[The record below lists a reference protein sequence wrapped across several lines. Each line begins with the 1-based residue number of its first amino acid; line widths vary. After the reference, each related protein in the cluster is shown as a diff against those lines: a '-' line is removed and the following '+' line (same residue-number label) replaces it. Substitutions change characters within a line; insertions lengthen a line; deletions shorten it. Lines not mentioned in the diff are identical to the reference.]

1 MMSLPHFEVTFLV
14 KTPIF
19 LSLHC
24 MSPPAQMP
32 VFTSAS
38 NMSVVYTFTGG
49 TAHIDCG
56 VDMRGEVLSYV
67 KL

>member
-1 MMSLPHFEVTFLV
+1 MMSLPHSEFIFLV

-19 LSLHC
+19 LSITLHIT
-24 MSPPAQMP
+24 PAQMP